1 MKTVTDIQKASTV
14 ILSHPPSHAHMTID
28 RLGERERD
36 DNDDDVDDGDDD
48 LTVRTDKCSDI
59 VRK

>member
-28 RLGERERD
+28 GHGEGEKERD
-36 DNDDDVDDGDDD
+36 DDDDGGDDD
-48 LTVRTDKCSDI
+48 STVGTVECLDI